1 MRQPNAV
8 RSRRRWRW
16 AGALTQGRASYHA
29 CDSRTLCARAGGGS
43 GIDLRAQRVGAL
55 LTLSS
60 SSRYTFSLF
69 GVVLGLG
76 AASGNQI
83 DSLRNTTEHA
93 RLSALCR
100 WAGALTHKKVGGGAI
115 QPAAPSLPFPSLPSL
130 PSPSTAPRSNPVRA
144 ACRRTI
150 TALCRVCAAQ
160 TDSHTMTC
168 TRVPEL
174 FGQPPNSRRI

>member
-43 GIDLRAQRVGAL
+43 GIDRRAQRVGAL

-100 WAGALTHKKVGGGAI
+100 WAGALTHKKAGGGAI
-115 QPAAPSLPFPSLPSL
+115 QPAAPSLPFPSL

-150 TALCRVCAAQ
+150 TALCVLRRLI
-160 TDSHTMTC
+160 HT
-168 TRVPEL
+168 R
-174 FGQPPNSRRI
+174 